1 MDCLLNLTLIAFA
14 SADIPKPVAPI
25 SSPQLSTI
33 ANPYFLIGAWA
44 ACLSQKCDGL
54 TTPDG

>member
-1 MDCLLNLTLIAFA
+1 MDCLLNPILIDCA
-14 SADIPKPVAPI
+14 SADIPKSVALI

-33 ANPYFLIGAWA
+33 ANHYFRIGAWA

-54 TTPDG
+54 TTLDW